1 MPLPLLQAVPAASP
15 LLQFLPM
22 VLIFVIFYFMLIR
35 PQQQREKTRRGL
47 IAEVKKGDK
56 IVTIGGLHA
65 TVAQVDDST
74 VLAQVDP
81 SVKIRLEKNAIAQV
95 IKT

>member
-35 PQQQREKTRRGL
+35 PQQQREKARRAL